1 MKKAFYVFLLVS
13 CVSWGAY
20 SQHAPGLIEVT
31 GISAAEELPEELAI
45 TIPLIVID
53 STYLS
58 CSQRLNGLLAELKKD
73 LDSRGVDRESL
84 STGNYSISENFEYRQ
99 GERKRMGYKG
109 QVTLNLTKKY
119 EPKLVDDFLQAA
131 EKFSLQYTVRFMLS
145 EEQKEKLTASAL
157 AQAFEDAQEKAQVL
171 SKASGVELGSI
182 SKISYGESGGRPG
195 PLTEVVRLSADAGGT
210 DSNGLRLYPGPV
222 SVNQTVRVTWQIS
235 Q

>member
-1 MKKAFYVFLLVS
+1 MKKAVYSFLLMS
-13 CVSWGAY
+13 CIAWGAY
-20 SQHAPGLIEVT
+20 SQQAPGLIEVT
-31 GISAAEELPEELAI
+31 GISAAEELPEELAVN
-45 TIPLIVID
+45 IPLIVID

-84 STGNYSISENFEYRQ
+84 STGNYSISENYEYRQ

-119 EPKLVDDFLQAA
+119 EPKLVDEFLQAA
-131 EKFSLQYTVRFMLS
+131 EKFSLQYTVRFVLS
-145 EEQKEKLTASAL
+145 EEQKDKLTSAAL
-157 AQAFEDAQEKAQVL
+157 AQAFEDAERKAQIL
-171 SKASGVELGSI
+171 ARASGVQLESI
-182 SKISYGESGGRPG
+182 SKISYGGLPSRPG
-195 PLTEVVRLSADAGGT
+195 PEAIRLSADAGGT